1 MGCRRGFANRV
12 LRRGSFTLVAV
23 LAAATIASA
32 QAWVP
37 PAGVGSVNV
46 LYQTIDNTS
55 HILADG
61 SRLDGYDSI
70 SRGVLFEIDY
80 ALTDRFSLS
89 AGLPYIS
96 AKYLGPLPSFSA
108 LPIDECH
115 CWNRGWQDFGVT
127 ARYNLAN
134 GAFALTP
141 SVSFGVPSH
150 DYSFF
155 GEAVVGRNLREVR
168 LALAAGHRLDA
179 ISPRLAVQGQ
189 YSYAFVEK
197 VFDVPNNRSNAAVE
211 SAFVISRKLSARA
224 VFSWQRTHGGLLA
237 EEFTTPELFEQFD
250 RLVRDHNFHIGA
262 GASYSFSRMDVFVS
276 YVHYVTGSD
285 THAGRAI
292 TAGLSVPFQLK

>member
-1 MGCRRGFANRV
+1 MNFRRGFANHV
-12 LRRGSFTLVAV
+12 VCRGGLTLAAV
-23 LAAATIASA
+23 LAAVTIASA

-37 PAGVGSVNV
+37 PAGVGSVNA

-61 SRLDGYDSI
+61 SRLDGYDSV
-70 SRGVLFEIDY
+70 SRGLLLEIDY
-80 ALTDRFSLS
+80 AFTDRFSLS

-141 SVSFGVPSH
+141 SVSFGVPSNE
-150 DYSFF
+150 YSYF
-155 GEAVVGRNLREVR
+155 GEAVVGRNLKEVR
-168 LALAAGHRLDA
+168 LALAAGRRLDA
-179 ISPRLAVQGQ
+179 ISPRLAVQGT
-189 YSYAFVEK
+189 YSYAFVER
-197 VFDVPNNRSNAAVE
+197 VFDVPIDRSNAAIE
-211 SAFVISRKLSARA
+211 SSFMIARKLSARA

-237 EEFTTPELFEQFD
+237 SEFTTPELFEQFD
-250 RLVRDHNFHIGA
+250 RLVRDNNFHIGA
-262 GASYSFSRMDVFVS
+262 GASYSCPRVDVFVS
-276 YVHYVTGSD
+276 YVHYVTGED

-292 TAGLSVPFQLK
+292 TAGLSWPFQLK

>member
-1 MGCRRGFANRV
+1 MDWRRGFADRV
-12 LRRGSFTLVAV
+12 LCRGAFTLVAV
-23 LAAATIASA
+23 LATATIASA

-61 SRLDGYDSI
+61 SRLDGYDSL
-70 SRGVLFEIDY
+70 SRGILLEIDY

-89 AGLPYIS
+89 AGLPYIA

-115 CWNRGWQDFGVT
+115 CWNSGWQDFGIT

-134 GAFALTP
+134 GSFALTP
-141 SVSFGVPSH
+141 SVSFGVPSNE
-150 DYSFF
+150 YSYF
-155 GEAVVGRNLREVR
+155 GEAVVGRNLKEIRVG
-168 LALAAGHRLDA
+168 LAAGQRLDA
-179 ISPRLAVQGQ
+179 ISPRLAVQGH
-189 YSYAFVEK
+189 YSYAFVER

-211 SAFVISRKLSARA
+211 SSFMIARKLSARA

-237 EEFTTPELFEQFD
+237 AEFTTPELFEQFD
-250 RLVRDHNFHIGA
+250 RLVRDNNFHIGA
-262 GASYSFSRMDVFVS
+262 GASYSFPRVDVFVS
-276 YVHYVTGSD
+276 YVHYVTGED

-292 TAGLSVPFQLK
+292 TAGLSWPFQLR